1 MRTSCSCS
9 WISSQTAYYFLQD
22 RNKTPDWARAS
33 LPHWHFVA
41 VNKNWFSNLLLL
53 TVTIHLRAGRV
64 ESKRSHSIS
73 PREVK
78 QLSKIH
84 SNGFVAEQDQG
95 RSPRFPRHCPS
106 ALVFQ
111 IILIINIANIFS
123 ALPSTER
130 CSWGCI
136 LLLSIYTCICNNS
149 KEAQCWNSFFQ
160 YFFEILKQIEIPSFY
175 MYLTVTLIMK
185 ENVCLRNVH
194 WQ

>member
-1 MRTSCSCS
+1 MRDTENSEHTHCISGFPMLLYTNKCQTYFRLLLSFPSTVFATQKVSTVFEQSQKFASQKGTTMRTSCSCS

-130 CSWGCI
+130 CS
-136 LLLSIYTCICNNS
+136 
-149 KEAQCWNSFFQ
+149 
-160 YFFEILKQIEIPSFY
+160 
-175 MYLTVTLIMK
+175 
-185 ENVCLRNVH
+185 
-194 WQ
+194 